1 MTNRILAVI
10 VFTFFFACK
19 PDPTSGLVDLDLMSY
34 GVPIKIKAP
43 QDAEVVAK
51 DMIVMK
57 DVTIKKDGFYV
68 QLLYSDAITH
78 DPVKTLTEQRNTVES
93 GPFFSKMVQEE
104 EHGFI
109 FEKKIDE
116 DNINYDFRFVKIR
129 GGKEYIFQTGLIGK
143 YSLEEVQKMYAAVQ

>member
-10 VFTFFFACK
+10 VFTLFFACK
-19 PDPTSGLVDLDLMSY
+19 PDPTSGLVDVDLMSY

-78 DPVKTLTEQRNTVES
+78 DPVKALIEQRNTVES
-93 GPFFSKMVQEE
+93 GPFFSKIVQED

-116 DNINYDFRFVKIR
+116 DNINYDFRFIKIR

-143 YSLEEVQKMYAAVQ
+143 HSLEEVQKMYAAVQ

>member
-1 MTNRILAVI
+1 MCIR
-10 VFTFFFACK
+10 
-19 PDPTSGLVDLDLMSY
+19 DS
-34 GVPIKIKAP
+34 
-43 QDAEVVAK
+43 
-51 DMIVMK
+51 MIVMK
-57 DVTIKKDGFYV
+57 DVTIKKDGFFI

-78 DPVKTLTEQRNTVES
+78 DPVKALTEQRNTVES
-93 GPFFSKMVQEE
+93 GPFFSKIVQED

-116 DNINYDFRFVKIR
+116 DNINYDFRFIKIR